1 MIDFSLNNDEVIIS
15 KDLDLVIQQIDLL
28 LDTNT
33 GEVFA
38 ENYGTWFEEF
48 LYDLNISNNYISEY
62 TKNMIQSNVNLLG
75 YSVDVNT
82 QICAGT
88 ERDIILI
95 TIELKRDYEE
105 YSKTYKLS

>member
-1 MIDFSLNNDEVIIS
+1 MIDFSLNNDDVIIS

>member
-1 MIDFSLNNDEVIIS
+1 MVDFSINNEDVLIS
-15 KDLDLVIQQIDLL
+15 KDLDLVLQQIDLL
-28 LDTNT
+28 FDTNT

-38 ENYGTWFEEF
+38 EEYGTWYEEF
-48 LYDLNISNNYISEY
+48 LYDLNISNNYISDY
-62 TKNMIQSNVNLLG
+62 TKNMIVDNVNLLG
-75 YSVDVNT
+75 FSVDVDT

-95 TIELKRDYEE
+95 TIELKRDYED